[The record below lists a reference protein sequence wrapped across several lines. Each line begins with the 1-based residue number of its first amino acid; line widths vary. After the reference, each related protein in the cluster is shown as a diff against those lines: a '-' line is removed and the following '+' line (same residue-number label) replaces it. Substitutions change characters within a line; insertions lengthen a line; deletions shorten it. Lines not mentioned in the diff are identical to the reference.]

1 MCKNGWFL
9 LRIDLLFLQT
19 YICNHFLHLNNF
31 TVHVLHMLYIVIEII
46 ESKFLQIKI
55 LGTVIFISAPLFIVK
70 GILLRVS
77 LHYPTL
83 NCHGF
88 IYQLMRLEKR
98 RTKIILQWVAGCH
111 CVFISLEM
119 HLKKYIYIMVSVHT
133 INATPP
139 SPSFFPSFTTTPTP
153 ASPPG
158 MILRESPYNL
168 VRDKFCVFV
177 ILVATPTTCTMASV
191 LKLIFF
197 SNEY

>member
-88 IYQLMRLEKR
+88 IYQLMSLEKR

-119 HLKKYIYIMVSVHT
+119 HLKKYIYILWFLCIPLMPL
-133 INATPP
+133 PP
-139 SPSFFPSFTTTPTP
+139 PLSSFLLL
-153 ASPPG
+153 PPPPPQHHLLG
-158 MILRESPYNL
+158 
-168 VRDKFCVFV
+168 
-177 ILVATPTTCTMASV
+177 
-191 LKLIFF
+191 
-197 SNEY
+197 